1 VQPDGTSHVSTSLA
15 ARVRAAVALG
25 VDDRRRIVE
34 DFFRAHPGRGAG
46 PFGLGR
52 AVIDFQDWE
61 IRSGRLAETGSPWW
75 RGVNG
80 LLVLDLRA
88 AGTGER
94 SAARPAGPVAAWIA
108 YAHSSDD
115 HHQQLLWRA
124 HQRSLHEALTACA
137 PLLRSEPP
145 AERFFARLV
154 VGVVDHAAS
163 ESHPTDTGELAELTA
178 EHYPSS
184 YPISDDELERLDE
197 TFGSLARTRPS
208 SL

>member
-1 VQPDGTSHVSTSLA
+1 MTPSMSTSLA
-15 ARVRAAVALG
+15 ARVRTAVALG
-25 VDDRRRIVE
+25 VADRRRIVE
-34 DFFRAHPGRGAG
+34 DFFREHPGSGAE

-61 IRSGRLAETGSPWW
+61 ISSGRLAENGSPWW

-94 SAARPAGPVAAWIA
+94 SAARPAGPVSAWIA
-108 YAHSSDD
+108 YTHPSED

-137 PLLRSEPP
+137 RLLRSEPP

-163 ESHPTDTGELAELTA
+163 ESHPTDTAELAQLTA
-178 EHYPSS
+178 DHYPNS
-184 YPISDDELERLDE
+184 YPISDDELGRLDE
-197 TFGSLARTRPS
+197 IFGSLVRTRPS